1 MSGSHPASRDMDML
15 HGPVARKM
23 LVFAL
28 PVALTGLFQQ
38 LFTAADIFVLGR
50 FVGKEAMAAAGNNIP
65 AISLIINLYTGLAL
79 GANVVIARCIG
90 SGDRNGTRS
99 AVQTAVLL
107 SLISGIAIAA
117 MGIPLSRTVTE
128 LLGVPEEVFTMSEDY
143 LRIYFYGIPAL
154 AFFNFAAAILRSRGD
169 TRTPLFALIQSTIL
183 NIVLNLAF
191 VKAGWGLGGVVWATD
206 IANYW
211 AAVFLFIGLIRTPGS
226 VRLVLAGMRADMGH
240 LKEILRIGLPAGLQ
254 SAVFA
259 ISNIVIQSAIN
270 SLGKVVMAA
279 SSAAY
284 NIEVFA
290 YDVMNSYNQ
299 ACTTFVGQNYGA
311 GQIRRCR
318 KTLYLC
324 LIEDA
329 VSLGATVALVL
340 LTGHF
345 LLSIFNNDPQVIAL
359 GYDRLKIVFFAY
371 IFSLLYEVMSGY
383 LRGFGIS
390 LVPAALTAL
399 GVCGIR
405 IAWIHFVFP
414 QHPTLQTIMTSYPVS
429 LSATALMIFIALLCY
444 RPARKHA
451 AMEREPAPAG
461 N

>member
-38 LFTAADIFVLGR
+38 LFTAADILVLGR

-117 MGIPLSRTVTE
+117 MGVPLARTVTE

-183 NIVLNLAF
+183 NIVCST
-191 VKAGWGLGGVVWATD
+191 W
-206 IANYW
+206 
-211 AAVFLFIGLIRTPGS
+211 PS
-226 VRLVLAGMRADMGH
+226 
-240 LKEILRIGLPAGLQ
+240 
-254 SAVFA
+254 
-259 ISNIVIQSAIN
+259 
-270 SLGKVVMAA
+270 
-279 SSAAY
+279 
-284 NIEVFA
+284 
-290 YDVMNSYNQ
+290 
-299 ACTTFVGQNYGA
+299 
-311 GQIRRCR
+311 
-318 KTLYLC
+318 
-324 LIEDA
+324 
-329 VSLGATVALVL
+329 
-340 LTGHF
+340 
-345 LLSIFNNDPQVIAL
+345 
-359 GYDRLKIVFFAY
+359 
-371 IFSLLYEVMSGY
+371 
-383 LRGFGIS
+383 
-390 LVPAALTAL
+390 
-399 GVCGIR
+399 
-405 IAWIHFVFP
+405 
-414 QHPTLQTIMTSYPVS
+414 
-429 LSATALMIFIALLCY
+429 
-444 RPARKHA
+444 
-451 AMEREPAPAG
+451 
-461 N
+461 

>member
-117 MGIPLSRTVTE
+117 MGVPLSRTVTE

-191 VKAGWGLGGVVWATD
+191 VKAGWGLSGVVWATD

-240 LKEILRIGLPAGLQ
+240 LKEILRIGLPAGVQLM
-254 SAVFA
+254 VFA
-259 ISNIVIQSAIN
+259 IANICLQQSIN
-270 SLGKVVMAA
+270 SLGADAMAA
-279 SSAAY
+279 SAAAFTVEINVY
-284 NIEVFA
+284 CVIASFG
-290 YDVMNSYNQ
+290 Q
-299 ACTTFVGQNYGA
+299 AVTTFVSQNIGARNIPRAKRGSLTAFYMSTAITIAMASVLWLTAGQFVAMFNQDPEVIRYGTLFIRTNSTLTFTCCATQIFSGSLRGA
-311 GQIRRCR
+311 GDSRTPMFIMLFSYVLFRQI
-318 KTLYLC
+318 YLFV
-324 LIEDA
+324 ITQFINTPA
-329 VSLGATVALVL
+329 VV
-340 LTGHF
+340 
-345 LLSIFNNDPQVIAL
+345 
-359 GYDRLKIVFFAY
+359 
-371 IFSLLYEVMSGY
+371 
-383 LRGFGIS
+383 GFGYPLGWMMCS
-390 LVPAALTAL
+390 LLTAL
-399 GVCGIR
+399 FYFFGGWEKR
-405 IAWIHFVFP
+405 IH
-414 QHPTLQTIMTSYPVS
+414 
-429 LSATALMIFIALLCY
+429 
-444 RPARKHA
+444 
-451 AMEREPAPAG
+451 
-461 N
+461 

>member
-240 LKEILRIGLPAGLQ
+240 LKKILRIGLPAGVQLM
-254 SAVFA
+254 VFA
-259 ISNIVIQSAIN
+259 IANICLQQSIN
-270 SLGKVVMAA
+270 SLGADAMAA
-279 SSAAY
+279 SAAAFTVEINVY
-284 NIEVFA
+284 CVIASFG
-290 YDVMNSYNQ
+290 Q
-299 ACTTFVGQNYGA
+299 AVTTFVSQNYGA
-311 GQIRRCR
+311 GNLRRCR
-318 KTLYLC
+318 LC
-324 LIEDA
+324 TRTGIFLDLCGMAIMSVFCLGFAGPIIGLFSSDPEVIRLGVIRVWYVVLPESINVFLEVLSDA
-329 VSLGATVALVL
+329 LRGYGISTPPAL
-340 LTGHF
+340 
-345 LLSIFNNDPQVIAL
+345 IAL
-359 GYDRLKIVFFAY
+359 
-371 IFSLLYEVMSGY
+371 
-383 LRGFGIS
+383 FGI
-390 LVPAALTAL
+390 
-399 GVCGIR
+399 CGFR
-405 IAWIHFVFP
+405 LAWIFLYFPHSPTFETLMAVFG
-414 QHPTLQTIMTSYPVS
+414 
-429 LSATALMIFIALLCY
+429 LSWAITAFFLAIAYVWYMRRLEAA
-444 RPARKHA
+444 ARA
-451 AMEREPAPAG
+451 
-461 N
+461 

>member
-117 MGIPLSRTVTE
+117 MGVPLARTVTE

-191 VKAGWGLGGVVWATD
+191 VKAGWGLG
-206 IANYW
+206 
-211 AAVFLFIGLIRTPGS
+211 
-226 VRLVLAGMRADMGH
+226 AD
-240 LKEILRIGLPAGLQ
+240 A
-254 SAVFA
+254 
-259 ISNIVIQSAIN
+259 
-270 SLGKVVMAA
+270 MAA
-279 SSAAY
+279 SAAAFTVEINVY
-284 NIEVFA
+284 CVIASFG
-290 YDVMNSYNQ
+290 Q
-299 ACTTFVGQNYGA
+299 AVTTFVSQNYGA
-311 GQIRRCR
+311 GNLRRCR
-318 KTLYLC
+318 LC
-324 LIEDA
+324 TRTGIFLDLCGMAIMSVFCLGFAGPIIGLFSSDPEVIRLGVIRVWYVVLPESINVFLEVLSDA
-329 VSLGATVALVL
+329 LRGYGISTPPAL
-340 LTGHF
+340 
-345 LLSIFNNDPQVIAL
+345 IAL
-359 GYDRLKIVFFAY
+359 
-371 IFSLLYEVMSGY
+371 
-383 LRGFGIS
+383 FGICGFRLAWIFLYFPHS
-390 LVPAALTAL
+390 PTFETLMAVFGLSWAITAFFLAIAYVWYMRRLEPAARA
-399 GVCGIR
+399 
-405 IAWIHFVFP
+405 
-414 QHPTLQTIMTSYPVS
+414 
-429 LSATALMIFIALLCY
+429 
-444 RPARKHA
+444 
-451 AMEREPAPAG
+451 
-461 N
+461 